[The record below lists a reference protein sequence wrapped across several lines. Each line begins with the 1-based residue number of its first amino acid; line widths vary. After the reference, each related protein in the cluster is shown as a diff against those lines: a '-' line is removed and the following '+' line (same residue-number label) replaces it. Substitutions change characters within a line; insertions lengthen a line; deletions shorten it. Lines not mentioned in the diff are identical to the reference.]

1 MHAPLRVLIA
11 DDEPLARKRLRT
23 LLGRADDVEV
33 VGEAA
38 SGAEAAEAI
47 EALLADGRP
56 ADVAFLDVQM
66 PGMTGLGVVRAVG
79 PERMPVTVFV
89 TAFDQHAVEAFELA
103 ALDYLTKPFE
113 NDRFEAA
120 LARARE
126 AVRSRDRDAL
136 HAKLLALLGGRAVQL
151 EASEPA
157 PLQPAYLERIAVEM
171 RGQIR
176 VVSVADVDYFTVDG
190 DYVAVHAGESTHLIR
205 DTLSALEERLDPAD
219 FFRVH
224 RSTIVRLDRIDALLT
239 APGGD
244 YAVRLR
250 DRTKLS
256 VARGRRDA
264 LAERLGLS

>member
-1 MHAPLRVLIA
+1 MPAPLRVLIA

-23 LLGRADDVEV
+23 LLDREDDVEV
-33 VGEAA
+33 VAEAA
-38 SGAEAAEAI
+38 SGAEAVESI
-47 EALLADGRP
+47 EALLAEGRP

-66 PGMTGLGVVRAVG
+66 PGTTGLGVVRAVG

-89 TAFDQHAVEAFELA
+89 TAFDQHAVEAFELT

-113 NDRFEAA
+113 NSRFEAA

-126 AVRSRDRDAL
+126 AVRSRDRDAI
-136 HAKLLALLGGRAVQL
+136 HAKLLALLDGRPVR
-151 EASEPA
+151 SPEPETTSRR
-157 PLQPAYLERIAVEM
+157 PEYLERIAVEM
-171 RGQIR
+171 RGQVR
-176 VVSVADVDYFTVDG
+176 VVPVAEVDWLDVDG
-190 DYVAVHAGESTHLIR
+190 DYVAVHASGSVHLIR
-205 DTLSALEERLDPAD
+205 DTLSALEDRLDPAD

-224 RSTIVRLDRIDALLT
+224 RSTIVRLDRVEALLT

-244 YAVRLR
+244 YAVKLR
-250 DRTKLS
+250 DGPRLK